1 MLLTRLIDHGLDPL
15 EALRRPRFL
24 LGKTF
29 SDSRDSLKLECD
41 VGDDVMDTLRQMGHE
56 VQPIEA
62 QSALAGQPG

>member
-1 MLLTRLIDHGLDPL
+1 
-15 EALRRPRFL
+15 
-24 LGKTF
+24 
-29 SDSRDSLKLECD
+29 